1 MQRRTGLSVLMAFPE
16 NARVPPSGRQQDRHH
31 AVTLQICGG
40 KPMAERTADI
50 AEFRHPNPRS
60 VGILILIVIIVIVG
74 WGTFTIVPA
83 GHRGVVLWW
92 GSVEKRVMGEGL
104 NFKAP
109 IAERVIKVDV
119 RVQPH
124 PFKEIDASSKEYQ
137 MVKMTGM
144 MNFHIDPMYVNDLY
158 QKVGLDFADKVIDPA
173 FNDFVKEVVPTYP
186 IGEILPKREEIRKR
200 AMAKLGDNLSRYHI
214 IVDDIY
220 FANIQ
225 FSPEYANAIEAKQ
238 VAQQQVETQKQV
250 LAQREIEAQ
259 QKVATAKG
267 EAESILVVAEGQA
280 KANDALSRSI
290 SPILVQYKSV
300 EKWNGLL
307 PQVSGGAVPFID
319 MSRMGALPGGTR
331 GTPKKGE

>member
-1 MQRRTGLSVLMAFPE
+1 MLAL
-16 NARVPPSGRQQDRHH
+16 
-31 AVTLQICGG
+31 
-40 KPMAERTADI
+40 
-50 AEFRHPNPRS
+50 
-60 VGILILIVIIVIVG
+60 LILIIG
-74 WGTFTIVPA
+74 WGTFVIIPA
-83 GHRGVVLWW
+83 GHRGVVLLW
-92 GSVEKRVMGEGL
+92 GSVEKRIMGEGL
-104 NFKAP
+104 NFKTP
-109 IAERVIKVDV
+109 MAESVIKVDV

-124 PFKEIDASSKEYQ
+124 PFREIDASSKEYQ

-144 MNFHIDPMYVNDLY
+144 MNFHIDPTYVNDLY

-200 AMAKLGDNLSRYHI
+200 AMTKLGDNLSRYHI

-220 FANIQ
+220 FANIR
-225 FSPEYANAIEAKQ
+225 FSTGYEGAVEAKQ

-267 EAESILVVAEGQA
+267 EAESILVVAQGQA
-280 KANDALSRSI
+280 KANEVLSHSI
-290 SPILVQYKSV
+290 SPILVQYKGV
-300 EKWNGLL
+300 EKWNGIL

-319 MSRMGALPGGTR
+319 LSKMGSAGTE
-331 GTPKKGE
+331 GSKK

>member
-1 MQRRTGLSVLMAFPE
+1 MPERSLEAFDFKGP
-16 NARVPPSGRQQDRHH
+16 
-31 AVTLQICGG
+31 
-40 KPMAERTADI
+40 KPQT
-50 AEFRHPNPRS
+50 
-60 VGILILIVIIVIVG
+60 ILILIVLLILFIVS
-74 WGTFTIVPA
+74 WGSFALVPA

-92 GSVEKRVMGEGL
+92 GSVEKRIMGEGL
-104 NFKAP
+104 NFKVP

-119 RVQPH
+119 KVQPH

-137 MVKMTGM
+137 IVKMTGM
-144 MNFHIDPMYVNDLY
+144 MNFHIDPFFVNDLY

-186 IGEILPKREEIRKR
+186 IGEILPKREEIRQR
-200 AMAKLGDNLSRYHI
+200 AMKKLGDNLSRYHI

-220 FANIQ
+220 FANIR
-225 FSPEYANAIEAKQ
+225 FSTEYEGAIEAKQ

-267 EAESILVVAEGQA
+267 EAESILVVAQGQA

-290 SPILVQYKSV
+290 SPILVQYKGI
-300 EKWNGLL
+300 EKWNGIL
-307 PQVSGGAVPFID
+307 PQVSGGAIPLID
-319 MSRMGALPGGTR
+319 LGKMGGSPGGPEGSKR
-331 GTPKKGE
+331 

>member
-1 MQRRTGLSVLMAFPE
+1 MPERSLEAFDLKGP
-16 NARVPPSGRQQDRHH
+16 
-31 AVTLQICGG
+31 
-40 KPMAERTADI
+40 KPQT
-50 AEFRHPNPRS
+50 
-60 VGILILIVIIVIVG
+60 ILILIVLLILFIVS
-74 WGTFTIVPA
+74 WGSFAIVPA

-92 GSVEKRVMGEGL
+92 GSVEKRIMGEGL
-104 NFKAP
+104 NFKVP
-109 IAERVIKVDV
+109 IVEKVIKVDV
-119 RVQPH
+119 KVQPH
-124 PFKEIDASSKEYQ
+124 PFKEIDASSREYQ

-144 MNFHIDPMYVNDLY
+144 MNFHIDPAYVNDLY

-200 AMAKLGDNLSRYHI
+200 AMGKLGDNLSRYHI

-220 FANIQ
+220 FASIR
-225 FSPEYANAIEAKQ
+225 FSPEYEGAIEAKQ

-267 EAESILVVAEGQA
+267 EAESILVVAQGQA

-290 SPILVQYKSV
+290 SPILVQYKGI
-300 EKWNGLL
+300 EKWNGIL

-319 MSRMGALPGGTR
+319 LGKMGGSSGGTD
-331 GTPKKGE
+331 GGKK

>member
-1 MQRRTGLSVLMAFPE
+1 MVDKVIDISEFKKPTPRT
-16 NARVPPSGRQQDRHH
+16 
-31 AVTLQICGG
+31 
-40 KPMAERTADI
+40 
-50 AEFRHPNPRS
+50 
-60 VGILILIVIIVIVG
+60 VGIIVGLIVIFILA
-74 WGTFTIVPA
+74 WRTFVIVPA

-92 GSVEKRVMGEGL
+92 GSVEKRIMGEGL
-104 NFKAP
+104 NFIVP

-119 RVQPH
+119 KVQPH
-124 PFKEIDASSKEYQ
+124 PFKEIDASSREYQ
-137 MVKMTGM
+137 IVKMTGM
-144 MNFHIDPMYVNDLY
+144 MNFHIDPAFVNDLY

-200 AMAKLGDNLSRYHI
+200 AMTKLGDNLSRYHI

-220 FANIQ
+220 FANIR
-225 FSPEYANAIEAKQ
+225 FSPEYEGAIEAKQ

-250 LAQREIEAQ
+250 LAQREVEAH

-267 EAESILVVAEGQA
+267 EAEAILVVAQGQA

-290 SPILVQYKSV
+290 TPILVQYKGI
-300 EKWNGLL
+300 EKWNGIL

-319 MSRMGALPGGTR
+319 LGKMGGLAGGTE
-331 GTPKKGE
+331 GSKK

>member
-1 MQRRTGLSVLMAFPE
+1 MPERSLEAFDFKGPKPRT
-16 NARVPPSGRQQDRHH
+16 
-31 AVTLQICGG
+31 
-40 KPMAERTADI
+40 
-50 AEFRHPNPRS
+50 
-60 VGILILIVIIVIVG
+60 ILILIVILILFIIS
-74 WGTFTIVPA
+74 WGTFAIVPA

-92 GSVEKRVMGEGL
+92 GSVEKRIMGEGL
-104 NFKAP
+104 NFKVP

-119 RVQPH
+119 KVQPH

-144 MNFHIDPMYVNDLY
+144 MNFHIDPSFVNDLY

-186 IGEILPKREEIRKR
+186 IGEILPKREEIRQR
-200 AMAKLGDNLSRYHI
+200 AMKKLGDNLTRYHI

-220 FANIQ
+220 FANIR
-225 FSPEYANAIEAKQ
+225 FSPGYEGAVEAKQ

-267 EAESILVVAEGQA
+267 EAESILVVAQGQA

-290 SPILVQYKSV
+290 SPILVQYKGV
-300 EKWNGLL
+300 EKWNGIL

-319 MSRMGALPGGTR
+319 LGKMGGLSGGAE
-331 GTPKKGE
+331 GSKK

>member
-1 MQRRTGLSVLMAFPE
+1 MV
-16 NARVPPSGRQQDRHH
+16 
-31 AVTLQICGG
+31 
-40 KPMAERTADI
+40 ERTIDVSDFKLPA
-50 AEFRHPNPRS
+50 PRTA
-60 VGILILIVIIVIVG
+60 GILILLIIILIVL
-74 WGTFTIVPA
+74 WGTFVLVPA
-83 GHRGVVLWW
+83 GHRGVVLLW
-92 GSVEKRVMGEGL
+92 GSVENRIMAEGL
-104 NFKAP
+104 NFKVP
-109 IAERVIKVDV
+109 IAEQVIKVDV
-119 RVQPH
+119 KVQPH
-124 PFKEIDASSKEYQ
+124 PFKEIDASSREYQ

-144 MNFHIDPMYVNDLY
+144 MNFHIDPAYVNDLY

-200 AMAKLGDNLSRYHI
+200 VMAKLGENLSRYHI

-220 FANIQ
+220 FANIR
-225 FSPEYANAIEAKQ
+225 FSPGYEGAVEAKQ

-267 EAESILVVAEGQA
+267 EAESILVVAQGQA

-290 SPILVQYKSV
+290 SPILVQYKGI
-300 EKWNGLL
+300 EKWNGIL

-319 MSRMGALPGGTR
+319 LRNMGGLSGGTE
-331 GTPKKGE
+331 GSKK

>member
-1 MQRRTGLSVLMAFPE
+1 MSERPMDITELKFPKPRNLGL
-16 NARVPPSGRQQDRHH
+16 
-31 AVTLQICGG
+31 I
-40 KPMAERTADI
+40 
-50 AEFRHPNPRS
+50 
-60 VGILILIVIIVIVG
+60 ILLLIVLIIG
-74 WGTFTIVPA
+74 WGTFVIIPA
-83 GHRGVVLWW
+83 GHRGVVLLW
-92 GSVEKRVMGEGL
+92 GSVEKRIMGEGL
-104 NFKAP
+104 NFKMP
-109 IAERVIKVDV
+109 IAESVIKVDV
-119 RVQPH
+119 KVQPH

-144 MNFHIDPMYVNDLY
+144 MNFHIDPSYVNDLY

-200 AMAKLGDNLSRYHI
+200 AMTKLGDNLSRYHI
-214 IVDDIY
+214 VVDDIY
-220 FANIQ
+220 FANIR
-225 FSPEYANAIEAKQ
+225 FSPGYEGAVEAKQ

-267 EAESILVVAEGQA
+267 EAESILVVAQGQA

-290 SPILVQYKSV
+290 TPILVQYKGV
-300 EKWNGLL
+300 EKWNGIL

-319 MSRMGALPGGTR
+319 LGKMGGG
-331 GTPKKGE
+331 GAEGSKK

>member
-1 MQRRTGLSVLMAFPE
+1 MPDRTVDISELKFPKPRNLGMIIVL
-16 NARVPPSGRQQDRHH
+16 
-31 AVTLQICGG
+31 LI
-40 KPMAERTADI
+40 
-50 AEFRHPNPRS
+50 
-60 VGILILIVIIVIVG
+60 ILIIG
-74 WGTFTIVPA
+74 WGTFVIIPA
-83 GHRGVVLWW
+83 GHRGVVLLW
-92 GSVEKRVMGEGL
+92 GSVEKRIMGEGL
-104 NFKAP
+104 NFKMP
-109 IAERVIKVDV
+109 IAESVIKVDV
-119 RVQPH
+119 KVQPH

-144 MNFHIDPMYVNDLY
+144 MNFHIDPSYVNDLY

-200 AMAKLGDNLSRYHI
+200 AMTKLGDNLSRYHI

-220 FANIQ
+220 FANIR
-225 FSPEYANAIEAKQ
+225 FSQGYEGAVEAKQ

-267 EAESILVVAEGQA
+267 EAESILVVAQGQA

-290 SPILVQYKSV
+290 SPILVQYKGI
-300 EKWNGLL
+300 EKWNGIL
-307 PQVSGGAVPFID
+307 PQVSGGAVPFVD
-319 MSRMGALPGGTR
+319 VTKLGGSS
-331 GTPKKGE
+331 GGKEK

>member
-1 MQRRTGLSVLMAFPE
+1 MEERSLEAFDFKAP
-16 NARVPPSGRQQDRHH
+16 
-31 AVTLQICGG
+31 
-40 KPMAERTADI
+40 KPQT
-50 AEFRHPNPRS
+50 
-60 VGILILIVIIVIVG
+60 ILILIVLLILFIVA
-74 WGTFTIVPA
+74 WGTFAIVPA
-83 GHRGVVLWW
+83 GHRGVVLLW
-92 GSVEKRVMGEGL
+92 GSVEKRIMGEGL
-104 NFKAP
+104 NFKVP
-109 IAERVIKVDV
+109 IAENVIKVDV
-119 RVQPH
+119 KVQPH

-144 MNFHIDPMYVNDLY
+144 MNFHIDPSYVNDLY

-220 FANIQ
+220 FANIR
-225 FSPEYANAIEAKQ
+225 FSQGYEGAVEAKQ
-238 VAQQQVETQKQV
+238 VAQQQVETQRQV

-267 EAESILVVAEGQA
+267 EAESILVVAQGQA

-290 SPILVQYKSV
+290 SPILVQYKGI
-300 EKWNGLL
+300 EKWNGIL

-319 MSRMGALPGGTR
+319 LGRMGGLSGGTE
-331 GTPKKGE
+331 GSKK

>member
-1 MQRRTGLSVLMAFPE
+1 MV
-16 NARVPPSGRQQDRHH
+16 
-31 AVTLQICGG
+31 
-40 KPMAERTADI
+40 ERI
-50 AEFRHPNPRS
+50 INLAEFKKPDPRKI
-60 VGILILIVIIVIVG
+60 GYLILLGIILIIAWSTFVII
-74 WGTFTIVPA
+74 PA

-92 GSVEKRVMGEGL
+92 GSVETRIMGEGL
-104 NFKAP
+104 NFMVP
-109 IAERVIKVDV
+109 LAERVIKVDV

-137 MVKMTGM
+137 NVKMTGM
-144 MNFHIDPMYVNDLY
+144 MNFHIDPAYVNDLY

-200 AMAKLGDNLSRYHI
+200 AMEKLGDNLERYHI

-220 FANIQ
+220 FANIR
-225 FSPEYANAIEAKQ
+225 FSPAYEGAIEAKQ
-238 VAQQQVETQKQV
+238 VAQQQVETQRQV

-267 EAESILVVAEGQA
+267 EAESILVVAQGQA

-290 SPILVQYKSV
+290 TPILVQYKGI

-307 PQVSGGAVPFID
+307 PQVSGGVVPFLNLD
-319 MSRMGALPGGTR
+319 KLGSLSSGTE
-331 GTPKKGE
+331 GSKK

>member
-1 MQRRTGLSVLMAFPE
+1 MPE
-16 NARVPPSGRQQDRHH
+16 RSLETFDFK
-31 AVTLQICGG
+31 T
-40 KPMAERTADI
+40 
-50 AEFRHPNPRS
+50 PNPRT
-60 VGILILIVIIVIVG
+60 ILILIVLLILFIVS
-74 WGTFTIVPA
+74 WGSFALVPA

-92 GSVEKRVMGEGL
+92 GSVEKRIMGEGL
-104 NFKAP
+104 NFKVP

-119 RVQPH
+119 KVQPH

-144 MNFHIDPMYVNDLY
+144 MNFHIDPAYVNDLY

-186 IGEILPKREEIRKR
+186 IGEILPKREEIRQR
-200 AMAKLGDNLSRYHI
+200 AMKKLGDNLSRYHI

-220 FANIQ
+220 FANIR
-225 FSPEYANAIEAKQ
+225 FSPGYEGAVEAKQ
-238 VAQQQVETQKQV
+238 VAQQQVETQRQV

-259 QKVATAKG
+259 QKVATSKG
-267 EAESILVVAEGQA
+267 EAESILVVAQGQA

-300 EKWNGLL
+300 EKWNGIL

-319 MSRMGALPGGTR
+319 LGKMGGISSGAEKR
-331 GTPKKGE
+331 QQ

>member
-1 MQRRTGLSVLMAFPE
+1 MEGRTIDVGEFK
-16 NARVPPSGRQQDRHH
+16 VPKPRTVGMLFLLIIIII
-31 AVTLQICGG
+31 TL
-40 KPMAERTADI
+40 
-50 AEFRHPNPRS
+50 
-60 VGILILIVIIVIVG
+60 
-74 WGTFTIVPA
+74 WGTFVIIPA
-83 GHRGVVLWW
+83 GHRGVALWW
-92 GSVEKRVMGEGL
+92 GSVENRIMGEGL
-104 NFKAP
+104 NFKVP
-109 IAERVIKVDV
+109 IAENIIKVDV

-144 MNFHIDPMYVNDLY
+144 MNFHIDPAYVNDLY

-186 IGEILPKREEIRKR
+186 IGEILPKREEIRKT
-200 AMAKLGDNLSRYHI
+200 AMKKLGDNLSRYHV

-220 FANIQ
+220 FANIR
-225 FSPEYANAIEAKQ
+225 FSSEYEGAIEAKQ

-267 EAESILVVAEGQA
+267 EAESIQVVAQGQA

-290 SPILVQYKSV
+290 SPILVQYKGI
-300 EKWNGLL
+300 EKWNGAL

-319 MSRMGALPGGTR
+319 LGKTGGLSGGTEGSKR
-331 GTPKKGE
+331 